1 MRLLTLRPSNVLR
14 RGYSSQHAASF
25 LEARIAKILHSKKE
39 IPDHLSPTPSHLLN
53 VLFSDIFPSPTPSS
67 CSDPSP
73 PKHSTLQTPSHTLP
87 QGHHLVYFPLQTPPS
102 GLMPD
107 GTDPD
112 HCPGA
117 PFTRRLWA
125 GGEVR
130 FRKDWEG
137 DLRLDGR
144 RVGCVESVDD
154 VRAEKGRVWVELW
167 RRYGAAAVS
176 AVGCGD
182 GPAIEERRTLAF
194 LPAIDA
200 PAPARRILKPPHKP
214 TVSLALTPTQNLLT
228 NFSAL
233 TYNAHAIHLDPAW
246 AAQEGHPAPLV
257 HGPLSLALMLAF
269 LNRLGKGQSV
279 RWYGYR
285 NLAPLYRDREMTLC
299 VREKGESG
307 AEQKERKWDV
317 WIEGDDGGM
326 AVKGTA
332 TTVDL

>member
-1 MRLLTLRPSNVLR
+1 MRPLLLNTLC
-14 RGYSSQHAASF
+14 RGFATQNASSSV
-25 LEARIAKILHSKKE
+25 EAGIAKILHTSKE

-53 VLFSDIFPSPTPSS
+53 LLFADIFTSSADYPPKYPPSS
-67 CSDPSP
+67 GPASP
-73 PKHSTLQTPSHTLP
+73 LP
-87 QGHHLVYFPLQTPPS
+87 QGHHLAYFPLQSPPS
-102 GLMPD
+102 WLMPD

-130 FRKDWEG
+130 FREGWE
-137 DLRLDGR
+137 DALRLDGR
-144 RVGCVESVDD
+144 RVGCVESVED

-167 RRYGAAAVS
+167 RRYGASSAAGRGES
-176 AVGCGD
+176 
-182 GPAIEERRTLAF
+182 GPAVEERRTLAF
-194 LPAIDA
+194 LPDVDVS
-200 PAPARRILKPPHKP
+200 APARRSLKAPHKP
-214 TVSLALTPTQNLLT
+214 TASLTLTPTQNLLT

-246 AAQEGHPAPLV
+246 AAQEGHPATLV
-257 HGPLSLALMLAF
+257 HGPLSLALVLAF
-269 LNRLGKGQSV
+269 LNRQGKGQSV

-285 NLAPLYRDREMTLC
+285 NLAPLYCGREMTLC
-299 VREKGESG
+299 LREKEASEG
-307 AEQKERKWDV
+307 ERKWDV

-332 TTVDL
+332 TTVDGVWC

>member
-1 MRLLTLRPSNVLR
+1 MRPFTFQLHALRQSC
-14 RGYSSQHAASF
+14 STQHGITSLDAG
-25 LEARIAKILHSKKE
+25 IAKILHTSKK
-39 IPDHLSPTPSHLLN
+39 IPDHLSPTPSHLLDL
-53 VLFSDIFPSPTPSS
+53 LFSDIFPSPGSSSSSSEPTPPSFPTSS
-67 CSDPSP
+67 SP
-73 PKHSTLQTPSHTLP
+73 VRSLP

-130 FRKDWEG
+130 FREGWED
-137 DLRLDGR
+137 DLSLDGR
-144 RVGCVESVDD
+144 RVECTESVDD

-167 RRYGAAAVS
+167 RRYAAAS
-176 AVGCGD
+176 AAGGNKS
-182 GPAIEERRTLAF
+182 PAIEERRTLAF
-194 LPAIDA
+194 LPDIDTFT
-200 PAPARRILKPPHKP
+200 PIRRTLKAPHKP
-214 TVSLALTPTQNLLT
+214 TASLSLRPSQNLLT

-246 AAQEGHPAPLV
+246 AAKEGHAATLV
-257 HGPLSLALMLAF
+257 HGPLSLALILAF
-269 LNRLGKGQSV
+269 LNGLGNRQSV

-285 NLAPLYRDREMTLC
+285 NLAPLYCGREMKLC
-299 VREKGESG
+299 VREKEAARVGSE
-307 AEQKERKWDV
+307 KERRWDV

-326 AVKGTA
+326 AVKGVA
-332 TTVDL
+332 TTVDV